1 MDYRHLRGQR
11 PPGEGVFPCISYY
24 NRTAHPHQQF
34 LGVPPGLKR
43 VQRTNKHKKILKV
56 NLKGKI

>member
-24 NRTAHPHQQF
+24 NRTAHPHQEF
-34 LGVPPGLKR
+34 LGVPPRLKR